1 MLLVFESA
9 NLTTPMKMYLIALL
23 SFPGNTVR
31 NIEAF
36 HVLQTV
42 FVKVC
47 ISVIGFPVL
56 SGPGLVLQAVVLV
69 RGGLPLLEK
78 SCGFTGLMQVGDT
91 FASSLLA
98 SRP

>member
-1 MLLVFESA
+1 M
-9 NLTTPMKMYLIALL
+9 
-23 SFPGNTVR
+23 R

-47 ISVIGFPVL
+47 IPPIAIWARFGAITSSIGV
-56 SGPGLVLQAVVLV
+56 GKG
-69 RGGLPLLEK
+69 RGGGLPLLEK
-78 SCGFTGLMQVGDT
+78 SCGFTGLMQVCDT
-91 FASSLLA
+91 LASSLLA